1 MARDLDAGKLDKVI
15 ADIEN
20 NEKKLGAQIKEIEQN
35 ITSDKIKDRTEIE
48 RRKKILAQIKT
59 ERVMQDKHR
68 ATISL
73 IKAKVGKISA
83 QIEKLRKEG
92 AKLDWEM
99 LGLSKTSGDSL
110 LNNFTKLYSTFM
122 KENEIA
128 KVVMRV
134 DENGIEK
141 VDYENSIY
149 FNDLDPEARAAY
161 VEKQLL
167 TSWMKRSS
175 AMREAL
181 PKILGAVQAEEGGA
195 PQSPVSDV
203 LGGGVPSADDFKPPG
218 LFGQQMNQDDTSA
231 NPVANQLS
239 QVQGQQTNVPVSNVA
254 NQKLVDRLTSYTTT
268 AEGIEKLKTFLK
280 QAQAENN
287 VDMVNHITQ
296 IMRQANINP

>member
-1 MARDLDAGKLDKVI
+1 
-15 ADIEN
+15 
-20 NEKKLGAQIKEIEQN
+20 
-35 ITSDKIKDRTEIE
+35 
-48 RRKKILAQIKT
+48 
-59 ERVMQDKHR
+59 
-68 ATISL
+68 
-73 IKAKVGKISA
+73 
-83 QIEKLRKEG
+83 
-92 AKLDWEM
+92 
-99 LGLSKTSGDSL
+99 
-110 LNNFTKLYSTFM
+110 
-122 KENEIA
+122 
-128 KVVMRV
+128 
-134 DENGIEK
+134 
-141 VDYENSIY
+141 
-149 FNDLDPEARAAY
+149 
-161 VEKQLL
+161 
-167 TSWMKRSS
+167 
-175 AMREAL
+175 MREAL